1 MPSSS
6 LMPQVGNVGLT
17 VTESRS
23 HFALWC
29 FLAAPLLIGTDLHTA
44 SNETIAILGAA
55 ELIKVDQDPLVRKT
69 PLFVGGIFKRADH
82 SPRQARDK
90 HKETLKTKGVFFRRA
105 SKGGLS
111 KTPPLISMAKIFCRL
126 VW

>member
-6 LMPQVGNVGLT
+6 LMLQVGNVGLT

-69 PLFVGGIFKRADH
+69 PLFVRHF
-82 SPRQARDK
+82 
-90 HKETLKTKGVFFRRA
+90 
-105 SKGGLS
+105 
-111 KTPPLISMAKIFCRL
+111 
-126 VW
+126 

>member
-1 MPSSS
+1 M
-6 LMPQVGNVGLT
+6 LQVGNVGLT

-55 ELIKVDQDPLVRKT
+55 ELIKVDQDPLVRTT
-69 PLFVGGIFKRADH
+69 PLFVVGGIFQNEPDH
-82 SPRQARDK
+82 LPRQARDK
-90 HKETLKTKGVFFRRA
+90 HNETLKRRGVSRRG

-111 KTPPLISMAKIFCRL
+111 KTLPLISMARIFCPCRL